1 MYILLPVSFTLVCY
15 VFIMLINIPLCP
27 LKEPP
32 LAFLVKQVMNSL
44 TYKFTQLL
52 FVQEKSLS
60 SFFIS
65 EGQLHQV

>member
-1 MYILLPVSFTLVCY
+1 
-15 VFIMLINIPLCP
+15 MLINIPLCP